1 MYELPAAR
9 FEQAGVPI
17 TADALGLL
25 LDEAKLHPYCT
36 MLLAREAAR
45 SGQAIG
51 AVTNIIV
58 QAALL
63 TASED
68 EAWTLRDDV
77 D

>member
-1 MYELPAAR
+1 
-9 FEQAGVPI
+9 VPI
-17 TADALGLL
+17 TDDALGLL

-45 SGQAIG
+45 SGQVIG
-51 AVTNIIV
+51 EVTDVIV

-63 TASED
+63 TAAED
-68 EAWTLRDDV
+68 EAWRLRDDV